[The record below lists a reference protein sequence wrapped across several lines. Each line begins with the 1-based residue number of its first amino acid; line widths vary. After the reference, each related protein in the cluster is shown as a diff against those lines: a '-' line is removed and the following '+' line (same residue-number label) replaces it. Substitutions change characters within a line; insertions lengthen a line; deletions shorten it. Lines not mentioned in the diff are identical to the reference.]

1 MGRQLIPSRFQVL
14 GCNVEVE
21 LRDSENWDHDDVVG
35 MYDPMNHRITV
46 VVTNQQIME
55 HAFFHEL
62 VHCILFSLGKNE
74 LSEDEA
80 FVDTFAG
87 LLHQAMKTATY
98 EADTNGRKKGK
109 R

>member
-1 MGRQLIPSRFQVL
+1 MSRQLIPTRFQVL
-14 GCNVEVE
+14 GCNIEVE
-21 LRDSENWDHDDVVG
+21 LRDPDNWDHDDVVG
-35 MYDPMNHRITV
+35 LYDPMNHRITV
-46 VVTNQQIME
+46 VVNSQQMME

-62 VHCILFSLGKNE
+62 IHCILFALGQNE

-87 LLHQAMKTATY
+87 LLHQALKTATY
-98 EADTNGRKKGK
+98 EADRHASKKGK